1 MFWIAL
7 PFRRLRSGF
16 APAFRR
22 QVAAVVL
29 AAVAVLAVPQA
40 AMAACLSPSQARA
53 AVANGQ
59 AQPLGAIAGAVRGEI
74 VRAEL
79 CEQGGRLVYRL
90 SVLSGERLVTRVV
103 DARTGQVL
111 N

>member
-16 APAFRR
+16 ALASRR
-22 QVAAVVL
+22 QAAAAAL
-29 AAVAVLAVPQA
+29 AALAVLAVPQA

-53 AVANGQ
+53 AIANGQ